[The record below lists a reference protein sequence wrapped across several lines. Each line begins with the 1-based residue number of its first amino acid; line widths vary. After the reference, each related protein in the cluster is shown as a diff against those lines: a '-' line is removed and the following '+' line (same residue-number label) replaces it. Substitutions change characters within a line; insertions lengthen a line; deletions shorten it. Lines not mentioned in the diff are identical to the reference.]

1 MAFHPHLATDGSGLL
16 AGGRVHPEVGAQI
29 AAQRGRGAPLP
40 ADVRDEMGGA
50 LGDAFGDVRVHT
62 DPLAG
67 ALARSV
73 QARAFTT
80 GSDIFFAADA
90 YEPASSQGRAL
101 LAHELAHVVQQRGT
115 PTSGEM
121 RVSEPGD
128 HLEQQAERAAGTITS
143 M

>member
-1 MAFHPHLATDGSGLL
+1 MAFHPHLATDGSGVL
-16 AGGRVHPEVGAQI
+16 ADGRVHPDVSAQI

-40 ADVRDEMGGA
+40 RDVREEIGAA
-50 LGDAFGDVRVHT
+50 LGDSFGDVRVHT
-62 DPLAG
+62 DELAG

-80 GSDIFFAADA
+80 GSDIFFAGDA
-90 YEPASSQGRAL
+90 YEPGSARGRAL

-115 PTSGEM
+115 PTSGEL

-128 HLEQQAERAAGTITS
+128 HLEQEAERAAGAITGV
-143 M
+143 